1 MLLLTRSRKGIPYG
15 IPFLVG
21 DSGSEAGMTF
31 VSGCKP
37 GVAGWRLKPARRGS
51 GRPGWGGY
59 KKEKP
64 AWRRA

>member
-37 GVAGWRLKPARRGS
+37 GVAGWRLKPASEG
-51 GRPGWGGY
+51 GAEDPAGWV
-59 KKEKP
+59 KKRSP
-64 AWRRA
+64 LSRA